1 MSAKKMGLG
10 RGLNTLIPKAPIVDE
25 EDIEQV
31 KKKVSRSSKTKK
43 KEETKKELTLP
54 IDKIEPNPDQP
65 RNQFDE
71 DTLQEL
77 ADSIKQY
84 GMLQP
89 ILVTP
94 KDDFYEIIAGE
105 RRWRAAKQAGLNE
118 VPVMIRK
125 YNENEIVE
133 IALIENIQRDNLNP
147 IEEAMAYKRLMEEFE
162 LKQDEVATKVS
173 KSRASITNSLRLLK
187 LDPRV
192 QKMLEEEMISTGH
205 ARALLAISNKDKQY
219 EIAQKVFDEK
229 LSVRDIEK
237 LVKDLKKIKKN
248 KKEEKKSINDMIIEE
263 AVKQFKE
270 GKIQNSLDVESYLDG
285 LLQPLMQKLLDA
297 ELDNHLEYSKYEH
310 RKNEKK
316 NFRNGYC
323 KTKKVKTKYGNIL
336 VKTPRDR
343 NSKFEPKIIEKG
355 QTKLT
360 GFEEKC
366 IALYAKG
373 VSFRDIEQTLK
384 DIYGIKINK
393 DEICRLI
400 S

>member
-10 RGLNTLIPKAPIVDE
+10 RGLNTLIPNKPLIDDE
-25 EDIEQV
+25 EVEQV
-31 KKKVSRSSKTKK
+31 KKKASRSSKAKK
-43 KEETKKELTLP
+43 KEEKPEKELTLP

-105 RRWRAAKQAGLNE
+105 RRWRAAKLAGLNE

-125 YNENEIVE
+125 YSENEVVE
-133 IALIENIQRDNLNP
+133 IALIENIQRDNLSP
-147 IEEAMAYKRLMEEFE
+147 IEEAMAYKRLMEEFQ
-162 LKQDEVATKVS
+162 LKQDEVAGKVS
-173 KSRASITNSLRLLK
+173 KSRAAITNSLRLLK

-205 ARALLAISNKDKQY
+205 ARALLAISNKDQQY

-237 LVKDLKKIKKN
+237 LVKDLKKIKKD
-248 KKEEKKSINDMIIEE
+248 KKEEKDVHDILYTQLEESMKQILGSKVSIKNRKNNKGKIEIEYYSRDELERIVDMIRSI
-263 AVKQFKE
+263 
-270 GKIQNSLDVESYLDG
+270 
-285 LLQPLMQKLLDA
+285 
-297 ELDNHLEYSKYEH
+297 
-310 RKNEKK
+310 
-316 NFRNGYC
+316 
-323 KTKKVKTKYGNIL
+323 
-336 VKTPRDR
+336 
-343 NSKFEPKIIEKG
+343 
-355 QTKLT
+355 
-360 GFEEKC
+360 
-366 IALYAKG
+366 
-373 VSFRDIEQTLK
+373 
-384 DIYGIKINK
+384 
-393 DEICRLI
+393 
-400 S
+400 